1 MDKRHNE
8 FAKRFLS
15 DNLKTIK
22 NYKLIS

>member
-1 MDKRHNE
+1 MDTCHNE